1 MKVDATTLRD
11 LGIID
16 RQRPGTDLL
25 SWIATVSEVG
35 ELAVLADLL
44 GNPLGDAA
52 AIRRRQGDLRRLAR
66 VAHELPGATLVQA
79 IHEVQRYLASRYL
92 ELPTSYLP
100 CAHAMLRHAD
110 QYASALTGLR
120 SVAKLLTLADRCRNV
135 ILEAGAEAGAGGE
148 LDAIASA
155 IDALLASPQSRRL
168 LASATGTGMKANL
181 RMAVLDR
188 SLRVDARSR
197 IETCLRALQLLDAL
211 AALAMLARQPGFCFP
226 EIMER
231 SARHLELEG
240 LFHSQLDGAVPNDLQ
255 LDKHGSVL
263 MVTGPNMAGKSTY
276 LRAVGVSVVLAHV
289 GAPVP
294 AQAARISCCDRLFAV
309 FGARDNLLR
318 AESYFLAEVRR
329 IGELTRALEAGELVL
344 SLIDEAFR
352 GTNVLDASDATTIL
366 VEALGECPTSLSVV
380 ATHLVEVVNSFAAR
394 GDMRL
399 ACFEAQHDG
408 ATWRYSFRLKPG
420 TSTQR
425 LGMLLLEREGVL
437 ASLEAM
443 RRCVH

>member
-16 RQRPGTDLL
+16 RQRTGTDLL

-35 ELAVLADLL
+35 ELAVLAELL
-44 GNPLGDAA
+44 GNPLDDAT
-52 AIRRRQGDLRRLAR
+52 AIRRRQGDIRRLAR
-66 VAHELPGATLVQA
+66 VAHELPRAALVQA

-92 ELPTSYLP
+92 ELPTSYVP

-110 QYASALTGLR
+110 QYATALTGLR
-120 SVAKLLTLADRCRNV
+120 SVAKLLTLADQCRTLV
-135 ILEAGAEAGAGGE
+135 FESGTPAGAGGE
-148 LDAIASA
+148 LERIGGA
-155 IDALLASPQSRRL
+155 IDALLELPQTGKL
-168 LASATGTGMKANL
+168 LASATGTGVWSSL
-181 RMAVLDR
+181 RMAILDR
-188 SLRVDARSR
+188 SMRVDARPR
-197 IETCLRALQLLDAL
+197 MEACLRALQLLDAL

-226 EIMER
+226 EMMEQ

-240 LFHSQLDGAVPNDLQ
+240 LFHPQVDDAVPNDLQ
-255 LDKHGSVL
+255 LEEHGSVL
-263 MVTGPNMAGKSTY
+263 LVTGPNMAGKSTY
-276 LRAVGVSVVLAHV
+276 LRAVGVSVILAHV

-294 AQAARISCCDRLFAV
+294 AKAARISCCDRLFAV

-329 IGELTRALEAGELVL
+329 IGELTRALEAEGLVL

-366 VEALGECPTSLSVV
+366 VEALSECPSSLSVV
-380 ATHLVEVVNSFAAR
+380 ATHLVEVVSSFAAR
-394 GDMRL
+394 EEMRF